1 MNFLSRMLSNA
12 LQAESLPERAVRM
25 AQAAGYGVLV
35 ATAFLWTNALVNWLS
50 FPRLPLALD
59 LPGLLAEW
67 AALGAAFGLAGLI
80 AGWFTEEYQGIVGG
94 GAILTGLLAAA
105 FLVQMGDA
113 PTAQS
118 LLMALPLL
126 GVGMLAAG
134 ALRWVARRHARLV
147 REQGAFSG
155 ALLRHLVIVALV
167 GAFAGVLGRFDLP
180 AEQALSN
187 LHRYLQAASEDPSA
201 WGHLPVRQV
210 PSLTAHFGQEYRF
223 YVRRSMFAVGALDVT
238 IRFADGF
245 VLQCVIPVGNTAFFT
260 DCWEGK

>member
-1 MNFLSRMLSNA
+1 MTFLSRMLSDA
-12 LQAESLPERAVRM
+12 LQAESLSERAARM
-25 AQAAGYGVLV
+25 AQAAGYGVLA
-35 ATAFLWTNALVNWLS
+35 ATTFLWTNALVNWLS
-50 FPRLPLALD
+50 FPQLPLALD

-67 AALGAAFGLAGLI
+67 VALGAAFGLAGLI

-94 GAILTGLLAAA
+94 GAILTGLLVAA

-126 GVGMLAAG
+126 GVAMLAAA
-134 ALRWVARRHARLV
+134 ALRWAARRHARLV
-147 REQGAFSG
+147 REQGALSA
-155 ALLRHLVIVALV
+155 ALWRHLAVVALV

-187 LHRYLQAASEDPSA
+187 LHGYLQAAPQNSSA
-201 WGHLPVRQV
+201 WVHLPVRQV
-210 PSLTAHFGQEYRF
+210 PALPAHFGQEYRF

-245 VLQCVIPVGNTAFFT
+245 VLECVVPVGNTGFFT
-260 DCWEGK
+260 DCREGK